1 MPHCKGFVLNYIYLQ
16 RDILFKYAQTK
27 PSNKTYSKT
36 ISTANPTD
44 EDDTTINFRVRTKN

>member
-1 MPHCKGFVLNYIYLQ
+1 MHHFKGLILNYIYLQ

-27 PSNKTYSKT
+27 PSNKTFSKT

-44 EDDTTINFRVRTKN
+44 EDDSTINFRVRTKN